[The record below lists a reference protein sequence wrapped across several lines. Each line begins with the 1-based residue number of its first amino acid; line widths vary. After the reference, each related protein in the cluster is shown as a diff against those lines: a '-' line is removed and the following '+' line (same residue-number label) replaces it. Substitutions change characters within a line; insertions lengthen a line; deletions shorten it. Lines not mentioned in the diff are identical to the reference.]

1 MGLKGRTTAG
11 TELRQEPTTQ
21 GSGQSSWLPAAA
33 AALAEDPRVPVDLL
47 RASSL
52 NSGRLAAAQSW

>member
-1 MGLKGRTTAG
+1 VQGQSKDTTETT
-11 TELRQEPTTQ
+11 TE
-21 GSGQSSWLPAAA
+21 GSGQSCWFPAAA
-33 AALAEDPRVPVDLL
+33 PALGEDPVYLGDLL